1 MRKEIKTRSI
11 IFSSF
16 LLMIF
21 FSFPIWGE
29 GQVYEKKD
37 RFFLEE
43 KMGGTSLLPY
53 LSVYQDETGKK
64 SFKEVLKIFDQGG
77 SEKIFQNSLGYSKS
91 AIWVRLRTENQTN
104 KTADWILEI
113 DYALLDFV
121 DLYTGRVSD
130 SATNHS
136 GDLREFGTRPIEH
149 RNFAYPFSDEPGS
162 KREIYFRIASSSSI
176 LLPFLAFSKNEFIEH
191 TFTEQLALGLYY
203 GSMLIMVVYNL
214 FLLFSTKDK
223 SYLYYVIYILT
234 YILFQFTLN
243 GLSFQYLWRS
253 SVLWANYSLPFSI
266 FSVILTAGAFSRSFL
281 NAPEYT
287 PKTSKLYYLLF
298 TLSFGGMISTLFI
311 WEYRTAIMS
320 SLVLMFFTLGFLI
333 SNGIQCLLAGRREAK
348 YFLFAWSSFLFF
360 SFLFGLKSFGI
371 LPNNFFTLW
380 GIQVGSVMEVSL
392 LSLGLAD
399 RIKRLS
405 DQLKQ
410 RVEELGNIR
419 NYAEESEAK
428 YRSLFEVEEDF
439 LFSLDQ
445 NWNILA
451 ANRSVSKHIGFK
463 PHEVIGKNFMELI
476 YKAGE
481 LQDAYKKLYVLEKLE
496 ELASE
501 GKPVRFLGEFLQKY
515 LREPKELQVQF
526 QILEYEGQREILG
539 RAYEPDQ
546 DLMSRYVDD
555 EKTVYSANNYL
566 QNAELLSQRMTAN
579 LYRFVDPSTI
589 TAMRNCLREMII
601 NAIEHGNLNI
611 SFEEKTRAMSEGNYF
626 RFVQERQKDPY
637 YKSKKVKVE
646 YSLSRDRIGV
656 RITDEGKG
664 FNHARLQKNSM
675 EKLNS
680 EGITHGRGLT
690 LTLAT
695 FDLVKFN
702 STGNQVTLVKYF

>member
-1 MRKEIKTRSI
+1 MRKEKRSRI
-11 IFSSF
+11 ANVLLLGFGFLSF
-16 LLMIF
+16 LL
-21 FSFPIWGE
+21 SNQELYSKENSERFPLTKEMNG
-29 GQVYEKKD
+29 V
-37 RFFLEE
+37 
-43 KMGGTSLLPY
+43 SLLPY
-53 LSVYQDETGKK
+53 LSVYKDDTGKK
-64 SFKEVLKIFDQGG
+64 PFFEIVKAFDRG
-77 SEKIFQNSLGYSKS
+77 EYKKLDQNSLGYSQA
-91 AIWVRLRTENQTN
+91 AIWVKIETENTTN
-104 KTADWILEI
+104 KTIDWILEI
-113 DYALLDFV
+113 DYALLDYV
-121 DLYTGRVSD
+121 ELYSGRGSEN
-130 SATNHS
+130 ATNRS
-136 GDLREFGTRPIEH
+136 GDMREFGFRPIEH
-149 RNFAYPFSDEPGS
+149 RNFAYSFSDKPGS
-162 KREIYFRIASSSSI
+162 VREIYFRISSSSSI
-176 LLPFLAFSKNEFIEH
+176 LLPFIVFTKGE
-191 TFTEQLALGLYY
+191 FTEHAFLEQLFLGLYY
-203 GSMLIMVVYNL
+203 GSMLIMVIYNL
-214 FLLFSTKDK
+214 FLLFSTKDR
-223 SYLYYVIYILT
+223 SYLYYVLYILS

-243 GLSFQYLWRS
+243 GLSFQYLWRN

-266 FSVILTAGAFSRSFL
+266 FTALLTGAAFGRSFL
-281 NAPEYT
+281 NAPKYT
-287 PKTSKLYYLLF
+287 PKTSRFYYVLF
-298 TLSFGGMISTLFI
+298 GLCGFGMFSTLFL
-311 WEYRTAIMS
+311 WEYRTAIMA
-320 SLVLMFFTLGFLI
+320 SLILMFVTLGFLI
-333 SNGIQCLLAGRREAK
+333 GNGVQCLLAGRREAK
-348 YFLFAWSSFLFF
+348 YFLLAWSFFLFF
-360 SFLFGLKSFGI
+360 TFLFGLKSFGI

-399 RIKRLS
+399 RIKGLS
-405 DQLKQ
+405 DQLKS
-410 RVEELGNIR
+410 RVNELGRIR
-419 NYAEESEAK
+419 NEAEESEAK

-463 PHEVIGKNFMELI
+463 PQEVIGKNFMELI

-515 LREPKELQVQF
+515 LREPKELQIQF
-526 QILEYEGQREILG
+526 QVLEYEGQREILG

-566 QNAELLSQRMTAN
+566 QNAELLSQRMTTN
-579 LYRFVDPSTI
+579 LYRFTDPGTI
-589 TAMRNCLREMII
+589 TAIRNCLREMII

-611 SFEEKTRAMSEGNYF
+611 SFEEKTRAMTDGSYF

-646 YSLSRDRIGV
+646 YSLSRDRLGV

-664 FNHARLQKNSM
+664 FNHARLMKNSM

-690 LTLAT
+690 LTLST

-702 STGNQVTLVKYF
+702 SPGNQVTLIKYF